1 MFRSM
6 SRTATVAVV
15 ALMLVLV
22 SVPAAHALSFGS
34 SGPSL
39 DAGSGWFDAALSWL
53 SQVLFGQPSVA
64 QQVTPTFEA
73 VTSTTTSYSQ
83 PLVGSC
89 IDPEGGKPCL

>member
-22 SVPAAHALSFGS
+22 SVPTAHALSFGS

-39 DAGSGWFDAALSWL
+39 DAGSGWLDAALSWL
-53 SQVLFGQPSVA
+53 SQILFGQPSAA
-64 QQVTPTFEA
+64 QQVTPAFEA
-73 VTSTTTSYSQ
+73 ASTDYNH
-83 PLVGSC
+83 PLSGSC
-89 IDPEGGKPCL
+89 IDPEGRPRPCL